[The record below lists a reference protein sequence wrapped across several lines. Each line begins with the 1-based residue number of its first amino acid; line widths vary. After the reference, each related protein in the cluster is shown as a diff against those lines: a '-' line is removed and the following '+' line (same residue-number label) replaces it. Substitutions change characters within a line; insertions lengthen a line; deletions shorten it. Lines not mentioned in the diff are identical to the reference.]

1 MVAMKNK
8 QKSPQNSPAKVN
20 KANGGGIVKPNQN
33 AENLSKNQLKK
44 LKKQQNQ
51 AENNKKGNMAVKN
64 GNAAV
69 AKADSQKK
77 GQQKGGDKKKQQSK
91 KEESS
96 DDDDEDEEDSD
107 EEEESE
113 EEATPNKANNK
124 GKMEVDEEEDDDEDD
139 DETMRMMMKMRM
151 YDDDEEDEDES
162 EEEEEKP
169 PAKKV
174 KQEKQP
180 AKKETKAPETPKKP
194 ESVSVAK
201 VFFVP
206 VNVELSAK
214 EVVDALGKVVNKDD
228 PALMINVHNT
238 YTGIPPS
245 KIECRVLMEVSK
257 PENKE
262 KFNETFSFKVK
273 NTQVSFEK
281 IKEQGA
287 KNEGPQGRGDRQFCL
302 EVRLT
307 GLPKDLSE
315 HLSESK
321 AAVEEAVLE
330 ALDNKY
336 NKSDIS
342 STFLSKDREFGA
354 IALTSEPFFRDLL
367 ALGELDINGSSVN
380 IEPRPVKVF
389 ASCNNAGYDKDALE
403 SGLKSL
409 VGASNI
415 TEFSYIDGKDPVVV
429 AKDFYT
435 AKKLVLEI
443 GEHMISGQS
452 FKFTSPYI
460 YVKPA
465 GFGQGGQQ
473 GGGGGGG
480 FNRRNSGGFGGGRGG
495 SGGGGGGFR
504 GGRGGFGGG
513 DRRGGGGGRGGFG
526 GRGGGGRGGQGQ
538 SKRFSPY

>member
-1 MVAMKNK
+1 MNRVRYLRGVRFWASTICYPGTRSRDLWTRRSRSADDHNVFFTTLVIIIADVTLVKVRFNHRSIATFQWTPEYFCFILRVIKIK
-8 QKSPQNSPAKVN
+8 QTPL
-20 KANGGGIVKPNQN
+20 I
-33 AENLSKNQLKK
+33 
-44 LKKQQNQ
+44 
-51 AENNKKGNMAVKN
+51 
-64 GNAAV
+64 
-69 AKADSQKK
+69 
-77 GQQKGGDKKKQQSK
+77 GQERETFLRSV
-91 KEESS
+91 SS
-96 DDDDEDEEDSD
+96 SVRTITEQTERDDDDEDED
-107 EEEESE
+107 
-113 EEATPNKANNK
+113 
-124 GKMEVDEEEDDDEDD
+124 DDDED
-139 DETMRMMMKMRM
+139 
-151 YDDDEEDEDES
+151 EDSD

-169 PAKKV
+169 PAKKA

-180 AKKETKAPETPKKP
+180 AKKEAKAPETPKKA

-214 EVVDALGKVVNKDD
+214 DVVESLGKVVDKDD

-238 YTGIPPS
+238 FTGIPPS

-273 NTQVSFEK
+273 NTQLSFEK
-281 IKEQGA
+281 IKDQGP
-287 KNEGPQGRGDRQFCL
+287 KNEGGQQGRGDRQFAL

-321 AAVEEAVLE
+321 SAVEEAVLE
-330 ALDNKY
+330 AVDNKY
-336 NKSDIS
+336 NRSDIS

-354 IALTSEPFFRDLL
+354 IVLTSEPFFRDLL
-367 ALGELDINGSSVN
+367 ALGELDINGTSVN
-380 IEPRPVKVF
+380 VEARPVKVF

-409 VGASNI
+409 VGAANI
-415 TEFSYIDGKDPVVV
+415 TEFCYIDGKDPVVV

-443 GEHMISGQS
+443 CEHNISGQS
-452 FKFTSPYI
+452 FKFTSPFI

-473 GGGGGGG
+473 GGGGGGFRG
-480 FNRRNSGGFGGGRGG
+480 RNSGGFSGGR
-495 SGGGGGGFR
+495 GGGGGGFR
-504 GGRGGFGGG
+504 GGRGGSFGGG
-513 DRRGGGGGRGGFG
+513 DRRGGGGGGGRGGFGG
-526 GRGGGGRGGQGQ
+526 GRGGGGRGGQ